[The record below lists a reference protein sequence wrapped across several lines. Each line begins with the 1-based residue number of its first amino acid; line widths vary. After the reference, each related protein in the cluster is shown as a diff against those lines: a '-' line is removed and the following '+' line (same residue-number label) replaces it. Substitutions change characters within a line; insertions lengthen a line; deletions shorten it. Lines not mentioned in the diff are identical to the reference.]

1 MPVNMSTSTIL
12 DCETKTVNLL
22 AIEHDEIHRYLYEVM
37 AARSSIGLLGIS
49 SRTDISSIR
58 DLVATSRPDVLLV
71 GTRKLESD
79 LIEELGKIR
88 NKYSGLGVVM
98 VFSSYRAKE
107 VGQLRQLALCSQGGI
122 AIFLRQ
128 SLGQLEQFVSII
140 NAAAR
145 GQIILDPALSEF
157 IFARE
162 PGCPFLKQLTP
173 KEVEILNLL
182 ANAYTNDA
190 IAKTLYIDVKT
201 VEHHLN
207 NIYGKLR
214 AEGNVD
220 NKHLRVEAAR
230 LFIREAGELVKAQ
243 A

>member
-1 MPVNMSTSTIL
+1 MAVSMSTSAIV
-12 DCETKTVNLL
+12 DNETKTINLL
-22 AIEHDEIHRYLYEVM
+22 AIERDEIHRHLYELV
-37 AARSSIGLLGIS
+37 AARSSIALMGIS
-49 SRTDISSIR
+49 GRTDIASIR
-58 DLVATSRPDVLLV
+58 DLVATSHPDVLLV

-79 LIEELGKIR
+79 LIEELGRIR
-88 NKYSGLGVVM
+88 TSHAGLGVV
-98 VFSSYRAKE
+98 VIFSSYRAKE
-107 VGQLRQLALCSQGGI
+107 VGQLRQLALCSRGGI

-128 SLGQLEQFVSII
+128 SLGQLEQLVSII
-140 NAAAR
+140 TAAGR

-157 IFARE
+157 IFAHE

-173 KEVEILNLL
+173 KEVEVLNLL

-190 IAKTLYIDVKT
+190 IARALYIDVKT

-230 LFIREAGELVKAQ
+230 LFIREAGELVRAQ